1 MNSYLIVTL
10 PRIANNVIQ
19 SNNAYKFV
27 CRIYKSNGVL
37 IPIIEQ
43 NQVVILNSI
52 VGTQT
57 FSIILPHGVYS
68 YTNAYLRIYS
78 DNVNSGIFSDIV
90 IPNLSID
97 CDPLPVNNGGG
108 TTTVIN
114 GGGTT
119 TVGSGTTTVLPVA
132 FCPTAYSAIRN
143 GQTLT
148 INCNAA
154 NAKISG
160 VGIGTNL
167 PLPFVISIPLDRFN
181 RNESTI
187 YNFTISKE
195 GCSSI
200 NGSYTLPSFTSV
212 TSSGSTTITTT
223 TAPVNTTVGP
233 TTTSAGTG
241 QSLNLLL
248 GSANVYQGTFVM
260 GYQSNAVFLN
270 VVLDVP
276 NTSGTNGVKLLDT
289 IVSNVPAG
297 KQLMYFVNNKGP
309 YNTLGSAPAQ
319 RPRMPIF
326 VQKFITDANL
336 QRYQW
341 LDEPRMNGNHAESM
355 VTIY

>member
-1 MNSYLIVTL
+1 MNSYLTVTL

-27 CRIYKSNGVL
+27 CRIYNSNGTL

-43 NQVVILNSI
+43 DQVVILNSI

-57 FSIILPHGVYS
+57 FSINLPHGDYS
-68 YTNAYLRIYS
+68 YVNAYLRLYS
-78 DNVNSGIFSDIV
+78 DNVNSGVFSDIT
-90 IPNLSID
+90 IANLTID
-97 CDPLPVNNGGG
+97 CDPLPVGNGTG
-108 TTTVIN
+108 TTTISN
-114 GGGTT
+114 NGTT
-119 TVGSGTTTVLPVA
+119 STTVSSLPPA

-143 GQTLT
+143 GQQLT

-154 NAKISG
+154 NAKISA
-160 VGIGTNL
+160 VGIGSNL
-167 PLPFVISIPLDRFN
+167 SLPFVLSIPLDRFD

-187 YNFTISKE
+187 YNFSISKE
-195 GCSSI
+195 GCPTI

-212 TSSGSTTITTT
+212 NSVNTTTSSGTTTISSTVTTT
-223 TAPVNTTVGP
+223 VA
-233 TTTSAGTG
+233 TTTNNS
-241 QSLNLLL
+241 QSLNTLL
-248 GSANVYQGTFVM
+248 GSAYVYQGNLVM
-260 GYQSNAVFLN
+260 GYQSNASFLN
-270 VVLDVP
+270 VVLDAS
-276 NTSGTNGVKLLDT
+276 NTSATNGVKLLDT
-289 IVSNVPAG
+289 VVSNVPAG

-309 YNTLGSAPAQ
+309 YNTLNNAPAQ